1 MRGGKFRLK
10 NKSRKDIYEM
20 GLKKRAISEKDKKKR
35 KEKILKT
42 AWNLFKKTDGQLPT
56 VSVIAQQSGLSKGTF
71 YLYFKTKEEI
81 FLQLYL
87 HKLQEWHESV
97 ADQVNKCPENISEVE
112 FAEII
117 TDYVIQNP
125 LLLKMGSLVRGVLEE
140 NTDEKVIVETK
151 MQIAQLLARCGQLT
165 CQNFSGVTLNQ
176 AIQIHLR
183 IYALIFGLW
192 QITSSPKNIRN
203 LLKKKQIHAFEPD
216 FHDIVVESVATFLK
230 GALSCTCVEGQ
241 STFK

>member
-1 MRGGKFRLK
+1 MA
-10 NKSRKDIYEM
+10 I
-20 GLKKRAISEKDKKKR
+20 KKRAISEKDKKKR

-56 VSVIAQQSGLSKGTF
+56 VSMIAQKSGLSKGTF

-81 FLQLYL
+81 FLQLHI
-87 HKLQEWHESV
+87 HKLQEWHQTV
-97 ADQVNKCPENISEVE
+97 ADKLDKCSGNISEVE
-112 FAEII
+112 FAEIY
-117 TDYVIQNP
+117 TDYVIKNP

-140 NTDEKVIVETK
+140 NTDEKIILENK
-151 MQIAQLLARCGQLT
+151 MQIAQLLERCGQLT

-176 AIQIHLR
+176 AIQIHMR

-192 QITSSPKNIRN
+192 QITSSPEHVRKM
-203 LLKKKQIHAFEPD
+203 LKKAQIHAFEPD

-230 GALSCTCVEGQ
+230 GALSCKDQEGRAAQ
-241 STFK
+241 TNQ

>member
-1 MRGGKFRLK
+1 MV
-10 NKSRKDIYEM
+10 I
-20 GLKKRAISEKDKKKR
+20 KKRAISEKDKKKR

-42 AWNLFKKTDGQLPT
+42 AWNLYKKADGQLPT
-56 VSVIAQQSGLSKGTF
+56 VSVIAQKSGLSKGTF

-97 ADQVNKCPENISEVE
+97 ADKLGKWSGNITEVE

-117 TDYVIQNP
+117 TDYVIKNP
-125 LLLKMGSLVRGVLEE
+125 LLLKMGSLVKGVLEE

-151 MQIAQLLARCGQLT
+151 MQIAQLLECCSQLT

-176 AIQIHLR
+176 AIQIHMR

-192 QITSSPKNIRN
+192 QITSSPKHIRKM
-203 LLKKKQIHAFEPD
+203 LKKAQIYAFEPD
-216 FHDIVVESVATFLK
+216 FQDIVVESVASLLK
-230 GALSCTCVEGQ
+230 GALSCNGGRTTQ
-241 STFK
+241 TF

>member
-1 MRGGKFRLK
+1 MV
-10 NKSRKDIYEM
+10 I
-20 GLKKRAISEKDKKKR
+20 KKRAISEKDKKKR

-42 AWNLFKKTDGQLPT
+42 AWNLFKKADGQLPT
-56 VSVIAQQSGLSKGTF
+56 VSVIAQKSGLSKGAF

-97 ADQVNKCPENISEVE
+97 ADKLGTCSRKISEVE

-117 TDYVIQNP
+117 TDYVIKNP
-125 LLLKMGSLVRGVLEE
+125 SLLKMGSLVRGVLEE
-140 NTDEKVIVETK
+140 NTDEKIIVETK
-151 MQIAQLLARCGQLT
+151 LQIAQLLERCGRLT

-176 AIQIHLR
+176 AIQIHMR

-192 QITSSPKNIRN
+192 QITSSPKHIRKMLN
-203 LLKKKQIHAFEPD
+203 KARINAFEPD
-216 FHDIVVESVATFLK
+216 FHDIVVESVAMFLK
-230 GALSCTCVEGQ
+230 GALSYDANGDRVT
-241 STFK
+241 

>member
-1 MRGGKFRLK
+1 MV
-10 NKSRKDIYEM
+10 I
-20 GLKKRAISEKDKKKR
+20 KKRAISEKDKKKR

-42 AWNLFKKTDGQLPT
+42 AWNLYKQTDGQLPT
-56 VSVIAQQSGLSKGTF
+56 VSVIAQKSGLSKGTF

-97 ADQVNKCPENISEVE
+97 ADKLDRCSRNISEVE

-117 TDYVIQNP
+117 TDYVIKNP
-125 LLLKMGSLVRGVLEE
+125 LLLKMGSLVKAVLEE
-140 NTDEKVIVETK
+140 NTDEKIVVETK
-151 MQIAQLLARCGQLT
+151 MQIARLLECCGQLT
-165 CQNFSGVTLNQ
+165 CQNFSGVTQNQ
-176 AIQIHLR
+176 AIQIHMR

-192 QITSSPKNIRN
+192 QITSSPKHIRKM
-203 LLKKKQIHAFEPD
+203 LKKAQVHAFEPD